1 MQENIVNTR
10 DLYYTW
16 DIFRK
21 DLELNLGHFLPN
33 NVWLQVKPRKP
44 LPWLDS
50 DLKVTLEALRKQRA
64 VARIS
69 SG

>member
-1 MQENIVNTR
+1 MQDNIVNTR
-10 DLYYTW
+10 EQYYTW

-21 DLELNLGHFLPN
+21 DLELNFGHFLPN

-50 DLKVTLEALRKQRA
+50 DLKVTLETLRRQRT
-64 VARIS
+64 VARTAS
-69 SG
+69 S